1 MAATSVEA
9 GTLTK
14 AGGRLR
20 AAPGWLQGALLA
32 LLVLALGVVPPLKG
46 GILSQRLALYLIFG
60 LLGLSVALIT
70 GYARLFNIGV
80 GATFGVSAYAVAIAT
95 QHGVTHPLLLPLI
108 GIGAGLVVSVLF
120 GIFAIVAS
128 GIQYMMLTFLTT
140 LAFFEIPNWATKLTG
155 GDNGLVLQG
164 GLRVSF
170 GQNPIRGHGFYY
182 LVLGVTLFVCAVCW
196 YALSSQF
203 GRAIRAIGQNPLRAA
218 AMGYEVSRYRMAL
231 TLLSGFVAATGGWL
245 LALDNQFVSQ
255 DLVGLNYSLNG
266 LLYALVGGVDS
277 ILGPLIGAAGFRYVS
292 ETISRHSSDSQLFIG
307 IALIAIVFLM
317 PDDGVVGLYRRARA
331 RGWRGSVAGLYDY
344 ALGLLRMVRS
354 GDEAIE
360 AEPAGLRPAEDAGD
374 G

>member
-1 MAATSVEA
+1 MAATNVEA
-9 GTLTK
+9 GTLRK

-20 AAPGWLQGALLA
+20 AAPGWLQAALLA
-32 LLVLALGVVPPLKG
+32 LLVLALVVVPPLKG

-95 QHGVTHPLLLPLI
+95 QHGVTNPLLLPLI

-120 GIFAIVAS
+120 GIYAIVAA

-164 GLRVSF
+164 GLRISF
-170 GQNPIRGHGFYY
+170 GQNPIRGDGFYY

-196 YALSSQF
+196 YALNSQF

-277 ILGPLIGAAGFRYVS
+277 ILGPLIGAAGFRDIS

-331 RGWRGSVAGLYDY
+331 RGWRGSVAGLHGY
-344 ALGLLRMVRS
+344 ALGLLHMVRG

-360 AEPAGLRPAEDAGD
+360 AEPAGLRPTEDAGD

>member
-1 MAATSVEA
+1 MI
-9 GTLTK
+9 K

-20 AAPGWLQGALLA
+20 STPIWLQGGLLA
-32 LLVLALGVVPPLKG
+32 LLVLALVAVPPLKG
-46 GILSQRLALYLIFG
+46 GYLSQKLALYLIFG

-95 QHGVTHPLLLPLI
+95 QHGVTNPVLLPLF
-108 GIGAGLVVSVLF
+108 GIAAGLAVSVLF

-140 LAFFEIPNWATKLTG
+140 LAFFEVPNFLTRLTG
-155 GDNGLVLQG
+155 GDNGLVLKG
-164 GLRVSF
+164 GLHLSF
-170 GQNPIRGHGFYY
+170 GQNPIQGNGFYY

-218 AMGYEVSRYRMAL
+218 AMGYEVSQYRMAL
-231 TLLSGFVAATGGWL
+231 TLLSGFVAAAGGWL

-277 ILGPLIGAAGFRYVS
+277 ILGPLIGAAGFRNIS
-292 ETISRHSSDSQLFIG
+292 ETISRHSTDSQLFIG
-307 IALIAIVFLM
+307 VALIAIVFLM
-317 PDDGVVGLYRRARA
+317 PDDGVVGLYRRART
-331 RGWRGSVAGLYDY
+331 RGLRGIGGGLRSYV
-344 ALGLLRMVRS
+344 LGLFTRTG
-354 GDEAIE
+354 GDETEPE
-360 AEPAGLRPAEDAGD
+360 AAAGLRASEDARD
-374 G
+374 L

>member
-1 MAATSVEA
+1 MTRAGANVHTTS
-9 GTLTK
+9 
-14 AGGRLR
+14 R
-20 AAPGWLQGALLA
+20 WLQAGLIA
-32 LLVLALGVVPPLKG
+32 LLVLALIVMPPLKG
-46 GILSQRLALYLIFG
+46 GYLPQKLTLYLIFG

-95 QHGVTHPLLLPLI
+95 QHGVTNPVLLPLI
-108 GIGAGLVVSVLF
+108 GIAAGLAVSVLF
-120 GIFAIVAS
+120 GIYAIVAS

-140 LAFFEIPNWATKLTG
+140 LAFFEVPNFATKLTG

-164 GLRVSF
+164 GLHLSF
-170 GQNPIRGHGFYY
+170 GQNPIQGNGFYF

-196 YALSSQF
+196 YVLSSQF

-231 TLLSGFVAATGGWL
+231 TLLSGFVAAVGGWL
-245 LALDNQFVSQ
+245 LALENQFVSQ
-255 DLVGLNYSLNG
+255 DLVGLSYSLNG

-277 ILGPLIGAAGFRYVS
+277 IIGPLIGAAGFRNIS
-292 ETISRHSSDSQLFIG
+292 ETISRHSTDSQLFIG

-331 RGWRGSVAGLYDY
+331 RGLRGIGAGLYSY
-344 ALGLLRMVRS
+344 LLGLLRMTRS

-360 AEPAGLRPAEDAGD
+360 AETGSLRPTEDAGN

>member
-1 MAATSVEA
+1 MAATNVET
-9 GTLTK
+9 GMLTK

-20 AAPGWLQGALLA
+20 ATPAWLQAALLA
-32 LLVLALGVVPPLKG
+32 LLLLALVVVPPLKG

-95 QHGVTHPLLLPLI
+95 QHGVTHPLLLPLL

-140 LAFFEIPNWATKLTG
+140 LAFFEVPNFLTKLTG
-155 GDNGLVLQG
+155 GDNGLVLKG
-164 GLRVSF
+164 GLGLSF

-182 LVLGVTLFVCAVCW
+182 LVLGVTLVVCAVCW

-203 GRAIRAIGQNPLRAA
+203 GRAVRAIGQNPLRAA

-231 TLLSGFVAATGGWL
+231 TLLSGFVAAVGGWL

-277 ILGPLIGAAGFRYVS
+277 ILGPLIGAAGFRYIS

-331 RGWRGSVAGLYDY
+331 RGLRGSLSGLYDY
-344 ALGLLRMVRS
+344 ALGLLRMAR
-354 GDEAIE
+354 GDDEAIE
-360 AEPAGLRPAEDAGD
+360 AEPAGLRPTEDAGN

>member
-1 MAATSVEA
+1 MAVTNAEA
-9 GTLTK
+9 GRLTR

-20 AAPGWLQGALLA
+20 AAPGWQQAALLA
-32 LLVLALGVVPPLKG
+32 LLVLALVAVPPLKG

-95 QHGVTHPLLLPLI
+95 QHGVSNPLLLPLI

-120 GIFAIVAS
+120 GIYAIAAA

-164 GLRVSF
+164 GLRISF

-277 ILGPLIGAAGFRYVS
+277 ILGPLIGAAGFRYIS

-331 RGWRGSVAGLYDY
+331 RGLRGSFAGLYAY
-344 ALGLLRMVRS
+344 ALGLLRMLRS

-360 AEPAGLRPAEDAGD
+360 AEPAGLRPTEDAGN